1 MRKYKFRKKLIEGTI
16 KSRPNRF
23 IMVVDINGK
32 KQKCYCPSTG
42 RIGSIEFEDIPCLLS
57 KSDNPNRKMPYT
69 VEAFSLN
76 PTSKK
81 KKSWIGINQVQVNRY
96 IEHFLRTG
104 QLFKMIGKVEKVEA
118 EVTLGKSRLDFL
130 VNGKDYVEVKTL
142 LRMIPTEGH
151 PKHRNIPDIFTGYDR
166 LIKHF
171 GDIVRK
177 TGRGSRA
184 ILVLCHTYD
193 AKRFK
198 VEKVKRANKIFIAAK
213 KAQNKGMENWQINL
227 KVDSEGV
234 SLTKY
239 FKLNLHF

>member
-1 MRKYKFRKKLIEGTI
+1 MKKYKFRKKLIEGTI

-23 IMVVDINGK
+23 IMIVDIKGK

-81 KKSWIGINQVQVNRY
+81 KKSWIGINQVEVNRY
-96 IEHFLRTG
+96 FEHFLRTG
-104 QLFKMIGKVEKVEA
+104 QLSKMVGKVEKVEA

-151 PKHRNIPDIFTGYDR
+151 PKHRNIPIMFTGYDR

-184 ILVLCHTYD
+184 IIVLCHTYD
-193 AKRFK
+193 AKRLK
-198 VEKVKRANKIFIAAK
+198 VEKVKGANKILIAAK